1 MSHTCPVCGFPKL
14 SEPPRSLSGGGSSE
28 ICPSCGYQHG
38 VDDDDKGI
46 SHAAARDEWKRGGMK
61 WHSKSAQPKDWKPE
75 KHLTAVLPGE
85 GAKVIALTG
94 CTRGCGRALAEFF
107 IAKGHVL
114 IGSARSEEGVAELR
128 KKFGPPHDFTALD
141 VSDNDAVQRWAER
154 ITVTHGAPDLLIYNA
169 AVIARSAPLWKVPAE
184 EIAATLN
191 VNIAGTVNTIRHFVP
206 AMGKRGGVIV
216 NFSSGWGRSTSPDV
230 AIYCA
235 SKWAIEGLTQALA
248 QELPTGSKGLAAV
261 ALNPGIINT
270 EMLRSCFG
278 SGAASYPKPADWA
291 KSAGPFLLSLTAKDN
306 GRSLDVP
313 GAPME

>member
-14 SEPPRSLSGGGSSE
+14 TEPPRSLGGGGSSE

-46 SHAAARDEWKRGGMK
+46 SHSAARDVWKRNGMK
-61 WHSKSAQPKDWKPE
+61 WHSKNPQPKDFQPE
-75 KHLTAVLPGE
+75 KNLAAVLPRD

-107 IAKGHVL
+107 IGKGHTV
-114 IGSARSEEGVAELR
+114 IGTARSEEGIAELR

-141 VSDNDAVQRWAER
+141 VGDDEAVQRWAER
-154 ITVTHGAPDLLIYNA
+154 ITVTHGAPDLLINNA
-169 AVIARSAPLWKVPAE
+169 AVIATSAPLWKMPAA

-206 AMGKRGGVIV
+206 AMEKRGGVIV

-248 QELPTGSKGLAAV
+248 QELPKGLGTV

-278 SGAASYPKPADWA
+278 SSAADHPKPAEWA
-291 KSAGPFLLSLTAKDN
+291 KRAGPFLLALTAKHN

-313 GAPME
+313 G